1 MKKRFSYEVS
11 IFNIGITA
19 EIERFFIEHNISL
32 YDHSSEPIFT
42 DMDIAN
48 EISPEMIDN
57 NWLVGDENTCKWS
70 IDWENFWTDAAQYH
84 KKQDKTDFEYCI
96 FDREA
101 SEWYSL
107 EQFLNMIME
116 YENDHEYR
124 FEWCYIDEPYRK
136 AALREKKLLE
146 IL

>member
-1 MKKRFSYEVS
+1 MKKRASYEVS

-19 EIERFFIEHNISL
+19 EFEEFLTRHDIEIYN
-32 YDHSSEPIFT
+32 SSSDPVFT

-57 NWLVGDENTCKWS
+57 NWLEWNTDSNSWV
-70 IDWENFWTDAAQYH
+70 IVWENFWTDGGYWD
-84 KKQDKTDFEYCI
+84 KKKDKNIYECCI
-96 FDREA
+96 FDREGC
-101 SEWYSL
+101 EWYSL
-107 EQFLNMIME
+107 EQFLNMIMD
-116 YENDHEYR
+116 YGHDHEYK
-124 FEWCYIDEPYRK
+124 FEWSMIDEPFRK